1 MSQPAAIDIH
11 VADRIQVLRFIRP
24 EKKNAINAAMYRALA
39 DALETGDASSEIA
52 AHVFAGSDGVFSA
65 GNDLT
70 DFLGP
75 GAERDE
81 ALADVLRFIRLLPR
95 VRKPMLAAVD
105 GLAVGIGT
113 TLLFHCD
120 LVFAS
125 DRAMFSAPFLD
136 LGLVPEAGSSLL
148 APRRLGY
155 ARAFELLVLGAPFP
169 AERLREAGLINAIL
183 PPDEVERATL
193 DAAKSLAAKPPE
205 ALALARRLLRGE
217 INDVARRIDVEAEQ
231 FAERL
236 TSPEAIEALTA
247 FVQKRPPGPSRQ

>member
-1 MSQPAAIDIH
+1 MSGTAAIDIQ
-11 VADRIQVLRFIRP
+11 VVDRIQVLRLTRP

-39 DALETGDASSEIA
+39 DALESGDASNDIA

-70 DFLGP
+70 EFLGP
-75 GAERDE
+75 DRDREE
-81 ALADVLRFIRLLPR
+81 ALADVLRFIRLLPH

-125 DRAMFSAPFLD
+125 DRATFSAPFLD
-136 LGLVPEAGSSLL
+136 LGLVPEGGSSLL

-155 ARAFELLVLGAPFP
+155 ARAFELLVLGTPFT
-169 AERLREAGLINAIL
+169 AERLREAGLINAIY
-183 PPDEVERATL
+183 PAGQVENAAM
-193 DAAKSLAAKPPE
+193 DAGKALAAKPPE
-205 ALALARRLLRGE
+205 ALGLARRLLRGE
-217 INDVARRIDVEAEQ
+217 TEDVNRQIETEAKL

-236 TSPEAIEALTA
+236 TSPEAVEALTA
-247 FVQKRPPGPSRQ
+247 FTQKRATAPSRR